1 MTDEQRADAAVCRTP
16 RSPSYSSSCS
26 GPLADPRACRP
37 KRLCGFHGRL
47 FEERPL
53 TPPPSTYLRDP
64 AAFRSAARFSYVHV
78 TQRGELSGR
87 GYGTRSPGR
96 STAKCCS
103 CDPLC
108 PATPAAKGTALT
120 QTGFQNRSSLV
131 LQPDDLLLLWLIF
144 TSFLSPSLTP
154 GRKEAEARGFASWW
168 VAVLCGAC
176 KKREKKGERFLANLG
191 RESQEPT

>member
-1 MTDEQRADAAVCRTP
+1 M
-16 RSPSYSSSCS
+16 Y
-26 GPLADPRACRP
+26 RP
-37 KRLCGFHGRL
+37 KLLCGFHGRL

-53 TPPPSTYLRDP
+53 TPPPRHRPQRPSRFQISATILGRP
-64 AAFRSAARFSYVHV
+64 RGAARK
-78 TQRGELSGR
+78 RGELSGR
-87 GYGTRSPGR
+87 GYETRSPGR
-96 STAKCCS
+96 STAKCYS
-103 CDPLC
+103 FDPLC
-108 PATPAAKGTALT
+108 PATPAAEGTALT